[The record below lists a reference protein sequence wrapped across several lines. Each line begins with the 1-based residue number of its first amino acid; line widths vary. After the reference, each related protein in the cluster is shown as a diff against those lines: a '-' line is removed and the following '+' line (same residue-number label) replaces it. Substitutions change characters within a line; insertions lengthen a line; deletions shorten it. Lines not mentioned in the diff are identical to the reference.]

1 MNARKQIRQL
11 LIEKKM
17 RHWQAVARCPLLDL
31 KCPPARARKNFW
43 RLRSRYP
50 EIAARLG
57 LTELS
62 VFDPL

>member
-43 RLRSRYP
+43 HLCNRYP
-50 EIAARLG
+50 EIKVKLG
-57 LTELS
+57 FTELS
-62 VFDPL
+62 VYEP